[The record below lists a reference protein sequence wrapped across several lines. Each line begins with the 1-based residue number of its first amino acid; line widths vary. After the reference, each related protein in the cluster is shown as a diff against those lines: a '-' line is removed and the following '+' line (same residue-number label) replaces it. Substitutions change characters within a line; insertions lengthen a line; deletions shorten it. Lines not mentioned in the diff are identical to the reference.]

1 MSSELSTPVTVFDAL
16 RRVDDDA
23 TEWWSARDL
32 MPLLGYVKWQKFEDA
47 IERAKLTLNAEF
59 PQVAKLTGPGKLEAE
74 SPCITAF
81 TATVDAGNLGAQQ
94 RSDYRLSRHGCYLV
108 AMNGDPRKAEIAA
121 AQSYFAVKTREAEL
135 HARFQLPRTH
145 AEALRALADSLD
157 DNDQLRGQ
165 IERNEPKVDFYDRFI
180 DSDGFYPMSEVAKIL
195 GFGRNRLYRRLRE
208 LKIIQPDSTEPYQRY
223 MQHFVLVPETK
234 NHRVFKVTKLTPSGL
249 TWLSRRLDVC
259 VPPSSGLRLVT
270 A

>member
-1 MSSELSTPVTVFDAL
+1 MSSELSDAPSAVSLFNVLSSELRFGTTSDGTPFVVASDF
-16 RRVDDDA
+16 
-23 TEWWSARDL
+23 
-32 MPLLGYVKWQKFEDA
+32 
-47 IERAKLTLNAEF
+47 AKLMGYRDAEH
-59 PQVAKLTGPGKLEAE
+59 ATRLLDRAE
-74 SPCITAF
+74 
-81 TATVDAGNLGAQQ
+81 LGAQLVGTSQ
-94 RSDYRLSRHGCYLV
+94 VRRHMTVIYEDGIWELIFRSTKPEALQLKKR
-108 AMNGDPRKAEIAA
+108 
-121 AQSYFAVKTREAEL
+121 VKQVLAEL
-135 HARFQLPRTH
+135 RRTGRYESDEQFQLPRTYLD
-145 AEALRALADSLD
+145 ALRALVGAE
-157 DNDQLRGQ
+157 
-165 IERNEPKVDFYDRFI
+165 ERLEVARPKVDFYDRFI
-180 DSDGFYPMSEVAKIL
+180 DSDGFYPMSEVAKML